1 MAQIHAMH
9 ILWIPLVYDT
19 FSWRPKHQVLVLRPP
34 GGSGDENVYDNV
46 GPCRQKKI
54 LCYLC
59 LTIKALYI
67 KKPLKKSGEDS
78 GKITFPGDTK
88 VSPFRLSLFSNA
100 VETTGELHGAEMCP
114 AMVSGIVTREGRR
127 KGGQG
132 ICNIRLL
139 PSWLMLCCYLPIVIS
154 PTRFVTET
162 IVLCSQ
168 PCSTP
173 SQFVKFCQNLFAEQL
188 SYLI

>member
-1 MAQIHAMH
+1 M
-9 ILWIPLVYDT
+9 
-19 FSWRPKHQVLVLRPP
+19 LRPP

-114 AMVSGIVTREGRR
+114 AMVSGIVTR
-127 KGGQG
+127 
-132 ICNIRLL
+132 NA
-139 PSWLMLCCYLPIVIS
+139 P
-154 PTRFVTET
+154 VTG
-162 IVLCSQ
+162 
-168 PCSTP
+168 
-173 SQFVKFCQNLFAEQL
+173 
-188 SYLI
+188 SYW